1 MTEAEVIELTAVCA
15 SNVFTALTIYISFT
29 FGFLATAYFVGN
41 KLTSFQALAATG
53 LYLVAAGSMSLA
65 MNAWLQA
72 LFKVINSQPTVVD
85 TIPIL
90 VNDIWVPGMSTV
102 FILGILISLYFMWDV
117 RRRKI
122 G

>member
-72 LFKVINSQPTVVD
+72 LFKVVNSQPTVVD

-90 VNDIWVPGMSTV
+90 VNDIWIPGMSIV